1 VLAAAGT
8 ARHLHERDGRPHRE
22 PAGGG
27 RRPSVMRRLFLAAIT
42 CAVLVAP
49 VPAAASCAA
58 PTGPPVPADHEHVF
72 AGLVER
78 TTNGGAVAEVR
89 VLDVWH
95 GPDLPPRIV
104 VVGGQLQRGVE
115 SSVDRSYRAGDR
127 YAFFVHRTNDGSL
140 RDNAC
145 TPTAPLSSLVALDP
159 AGIRAPDPSAVA
171 PTDPRGPLTTS
182 GHARVAG
189 GTALALLV
197 TAVIL
202 AHWRT
207 RRGSA
212 L

>member
-1 VLAAAGT
+1 MRLRTLVLAA
-8 ARHLHERDGRPHRE
+8 
-22 PAGGG
+22 
-27 RRPSVMRRLFLAAIT
+27 VT
-42 CAVLVAP
+42 CAVLGAP

-58 PTGPPVPADHEHVF
+58 PTGPPVLADHEQVF

-78 TTNGGAVAEVR
+78 TTNGGAAAEVR

-95 GPDLPPRIV
+95 GPDLPPRVV

-127 YAFFVHRTNDGSL
+127 YAFFVYRTNDGSL

-145 TPTAPLSSLVALDP
+145 TPTAPLSSLAELDP

-171 PTDPRGPLTTS
+171 PADPRGPLTTW
-182 GHARVAG
+182 GLGRVVG
-189 GTALALLV
+189 GTALVLLV

-202 AHWRT
+202 ANRRT